1 MPRPSNAGFALI
13 AVLWVLAALSAL
25 TAVGLATARVGSM
38 TTRNRIVLSR
48 AAWAR
53 EACIDILR
61 ARFAR
66 DTMTLQVSKTDLGRG
81 TWCTAKL
88 EDPSGKVDVNRADRP
103 TIERLMLNMGVQPSV
118 AESILT
124 IRRRARIYDVTQ
136 IPGVDS
142 ALAARLARVLTT
154 RGSIAVNLNAASREI
169 LATLPGMSTEAIE
182 VVLSQR
188 TTQRPLVG
196 ADDLA
201 RRLSKS
207 GRTALYANYEPFSTR
222 AVFSPAHL
230 ILVAEGGVRG
240 TALVA
245 HATLTAAP
253 VAGRLAIIRRESE

>member
-142 ALAARLARVLTT
+142 ALAARLARYWRHCPVCLP
-154 RGSIAVNLNAASREI
+154 RQLRLCCHSEPRSDLLLVQMILQGGSQSL
-169 LATLPGMSTEAIE
+169 
-182 VVLSQR
+182 
-188 TTQRPLVG
+188 
-196 ADDLA
+196 DA
-201 RRLSKS
+201 RRCMPTMNPS
-207 GRTALYANYEPFSTR
+207 
-222 AVFSPAHL
+222 
-230 ILVAEGGVRG
+230 
-240 TALVA
+240 
-245 HATLTAAP
+245 
-253 VAGRLAIIRRESE
+253 RLGLFFHRPT